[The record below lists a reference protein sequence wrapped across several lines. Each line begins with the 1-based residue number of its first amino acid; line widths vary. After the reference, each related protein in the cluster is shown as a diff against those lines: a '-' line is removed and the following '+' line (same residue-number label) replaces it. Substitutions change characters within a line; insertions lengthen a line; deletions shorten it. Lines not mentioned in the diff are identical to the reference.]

1 MAGSLTDEVPSSVFL
16 RLRAGLRAVRSAFAS
31 PILDSH
37 KTCGF
42 QPQLYEGVSYRSKS
56 SLGAFNLSPHLS
68 AVEVSA
74 SCENGIA
81 WSSPDL
87 AIASC
92 SLLIIVRRRKSSGAT
107 GGPLRRASTTSINRR
122 STGSP
127 TARRARRSICASRG
141 ARATPRRRATRRP
154 RTASSTRRA
163 SVSWT
168 HSQGFRRAAA
178 ARARRARPNIRSAV
192 VRRAP
197 RAIAQRADLDAWCP
211 STTARRR
218 RRRRR
223 AILLV
228 HKKRWY
234 YACVS
239 PRGGRAPAPRRPSEA
254 PSTRHAVEGAWEASS
269 RPPWTLGGFA
279 RKPAR

>member
-1 MAGSLTDEVPSSVFL
+1 MHSL
-16 RLRAGLRAVRSAFAS
+16 RLDRVRRLKVTAVR
-31 PILDSH
+31 H
-37 KTCGF
+37 
-42 QPQLYEGVSYRSKS
+42 
-56 SLGAFNLSPHLS
+56 
-68 AVEVSA
+68 
-74 SCENGIA
+74 
-81 WSSPDL
+81 
-87 AIASC
+87 
-92 SLLIIVRRRKSSGAT
+92 
-107 GGPLRRASTTSINRR
+107 
-122 STGSP
+122 
-127 TARRARRSICASRG
+127 
-141 ARATPRRRATRRP
+141 RRATRRP

-279 RKPAR
+279 QNPHDNMKLCM